1 MDERL
6 EKALEFSNYMVTL
19 NNQKTLLQEQFK
31 ESCVYYYNGGKFF
44 VTRELISFIQCL
56 KSTEQTEAVLVDDNE
71 LPIFVEDLDE
81 FATNLFSTYFQAT
94 NKYLVEYNKIKKNSF
109 SSPLRQS
116 LRKQKSF
123 QNH

>member
-94 NKYLVEYNKIKKNSF
+94 NKYLVEYNKIKKNRSVKG
-109 SSPLRQS
+109 LVD
-116 LRKQKSF
+116 L
-123 QNH
+123 